1 MLKDRLRAHPRS
13 RGENPYAASND
24 QDPKGSSPLTRG
36 KRKGLTPPADVVRLI
51 PAHAGKTLFLCPPGG
66 EHGAHPRS
74 RGENALHP
82 DEVMNA
88 LGSSPLTRG
97 KLLGA
102 DRALGGRGLI
112 PAHAGKTRP
121 RNHQDQGGGAHPRS
135 RGENFSRPKVTPL
148 LPGSSPLTRGKPR
161 LVGADLPLG
170 RLIPAHAG
178 KTATSG
184 EFVERVKAHP
194 RSRGENGRRACTW
207 WCSLGSSPLTRG
219 KPCGSPRPR
228 TCRGLIPA
236 HAGKTSFD
244 GYECGLRGA
253 HPRSRGEN
261 WLLVALRV
269 GVEGSSPLTRGKRG
283 EGEQGGPLAGLIP
296 AHAGKTARLP
306 HLARARRAHPRSR
319 GENFTFGL
327 SNRVV
332 TGSSPL
338 TRGKPVAGTANEPV
352 GGLIPAH
359 AGKTPAGWRVRT
371 SLRAHPRSRG
381 ENHCILIVGLC
392 IAGSSPL
399 TRGKLQ
405 HRRVGHNGGG
415 LIPAHAGKT
424 RFLPGCHGRGRA
436 HPRSRGENHLMPQ
449 PMVPFEGSSPLTRGK
464 RAWALAGVSLP
475 RLIPAHA
482 GKTRRPRPRR
492 RP

>member
-1 MLKDRLRAHPRS
+1 MTMRRRLIPAHAGKTLAHQVQVLKAQAHPRS

-178 KTATSG
+178 KTS
-184 EFVERVKAHP
+184 
-194 RSRGENGRRACTW
+194 
-207 WCSLGSSPLTRG
+207 
-219 KPCGSPRPR
+219 
-228 TCRGLIPA
+228 
-236 HAGKTSFD
+236 
-244 GYECGLRGA
+244 
-253 HPRSRGEN
+253 
-261 WLLVALRV
+261 
-269 GVEGSSPLTRGKRG
+269 
-283 EGEQGGPLAGLIP
+283 
-296 AHAGKTARLP
+296 AR
-306 HLARARRAHPRSR
+306 
-319 GENFTFGL
+319 E
-327 SNRVV
+327 
-332 TGSSPL
+332 
-338 TRGKPVAGTANEPV
+338 
-352 GGLIPAH
+352 
-359 AGKTPAGWRVRT
+359 
-371 SLRAHPRSRG
+371 
-381 ENHCILIVGLC
+381 
-392 IAGSSPL
+392 
-399 TRGKLQ
+399 
-405 HRRVGHNGGG
+405 
-415 LIPAHAGKT
+415 
-424 RFLPGCHGRGRA
+424 
-436 HPRSRGENHLMPQ
+436 
-449 PMVPFEGSSPLTRGK
+449 
-464 RAWALAGVSLP
+464 
-475 RLIPAHA
+475 
-482 GKTRRPRPRR
+482 
-492 RP
+492 

>member
-1 MLKDRLRAHPRS
+1 M
-13 RGENPYAASND
+13 RGEYY
-24 QDPKGSSPLTRG
+24 
-36 KRKGLTPPADVVRLI
+36 V
-51 PAHAGKTLFLCPPGG
+51 
-66 EHGAHPRS
+66 
-74 RGENALHP
+74 
-82 DEVMNA
+82 
-88 LGSSPLTRG
+88 GSSPLTRG
-97 KLLGA
+97 KLCCVDA
-102 DRALGGRGLI
+102 HHRIAGLI
-112 PAHAGKTRP
+112 PAHAGKTRSARETSP
-121 RNHQDQGGGAHPRS
+121 PDRAHPRS
-135 RGENFSRPKVTPL
+135 RGENRDVGRVRRTGQ
-148 LPGSSPLTRGKPR
+148 GSSPLTRGKRPASVY
-161 LVGADLPLG
+161 LVVFIG
-170 RLIPAHAG
+170 LIPAHAG
-178 KTATSG
+178 KTVRESTTQN
-184 EFVERVKAHP
+184 VPWAHP
-194 RSRGENGRRACTW
+194 RSRGENLLRWLRVRVAR
-207 WCSLGSSPLTRG
+207 GSSPLTRG
-219 KPCGSPRPR
+219 KLVTCRAAR
-228 TCRGLIPA
+228 RCRGLIPA
-236 HAGKTSFD
+236 HAGKTWR
-244 GYECGLRGA
+244 RGA
-253 HPRSRGEN
+253 GRP
-261 WLLVALRV
+261 
-269 GVEGSSPLTRGKRG
+269 T
-283 EGEQGGPLAGLIP
+283 
-296 AHAGKTARLP
+296 
-306 HLARARRAHPRSR
+306 RRAHPRSR
-319 GENFTFGL
+319 GENRSTSSFSAGAAGSSPLTRGKLHLRAQQSRRDRLIPAHAGKTGPSVCAIFFAGAHPRSRGENL
-327 SNRVV
+327 IRRDHRRVLR
-332 TGSSPL
+332 GSSPL

>member
-1 MLKDRLRAHPRS
+1 M
-13 RGENPYAASND
+13 
-24 QDPKGSSPLTRG
+24 
-36 KRKGLTPPADVVRLI
+36 VFI
-51 PAHAGKTLFLCPPGG
+51 
-66 EHGAHPRS
+66 
-74 RGENALHP
+74 
-82 DEVMNA
+82 
-88 LGSSPLTRG
+88 
-97 KLLGA
+97 
-102 DRALGGRGLI
+102 
-112 PAHAGKTRP
+112 
-121 RNHQDQGGGAHPRS
+121 
-135 RGENFSRPKVTPL
+135 
-148 LPGSSPLTRGKPR
+148 
-161 LVGADLPLG
+161 
-170 RLIPAHAG
+170 
-178 KTATSG
+178 
-184 EFVERVKAHP
+184 
-194 RSRGENGRRACTW
+194 
-207 WCSLGSSPLTRG
+207 
-219 KPCGSPRPR
+219 
-228 TCRGLIPA
+228 GLIPA

-338 TRGKPVAGTANEPV
+338 TRGKRGRASA
-352 GGLIPAH
+352 
-359 AGKTPAGWRVRT
+359 RS
-371 SLRAHPRSRG
+371 SLR
-381 ENHCILIVGLC
+381 
-392 IAGSSPL
+392 
-399 TRGKLQ
+399 
-405 HRRVGHNGGG
+405 G

-424 RFLPGCHGRGRA
+424 RALTQVSEHERA
-436 HPRSRGENHLMPQ
+436 HPRSRGENYGTSG
-449 PMVPFEGSSPLTRGK
+449 VPFCAMGSSPLTRGK
-464 RAWALAGVSLP
+464 RAWALAGVPLP